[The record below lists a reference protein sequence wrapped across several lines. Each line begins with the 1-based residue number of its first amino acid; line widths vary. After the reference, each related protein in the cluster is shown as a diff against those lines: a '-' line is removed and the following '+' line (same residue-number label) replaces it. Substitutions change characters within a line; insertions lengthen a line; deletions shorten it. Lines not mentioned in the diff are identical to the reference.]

1 MRPITPRAWMMLV
14 VAGMSTAG
22 PAAQVPPPPPPSIRD
37 PGAFPQRDPTQP
49 GIRRVPI
56 GSAVI
61 SGTVSVADTGQ
72 PVRGARVT
80 LNGSF
85 RPPDS
90 TAAGT
95 GMTPGTPTVVSG
107 RGSVPG
113 QVITNVGMGGM
124 SVSRTVVTDAQGQ
137 FSFPR
142 LPAGQFSLNASRNQF
157 LGVTYGQRRPNGPGT
172 TIQLSDGQQMKVSL
186 RMSRGAVI
194 SGMVTGPD
202 GDPHPFAQVRA
213 MRYVMTN
220 GIKRLQ
226 QSGGTSSDDRGI
238 YRLSGLQ
245 PGDYIISATP
255 NTSDLMSERMMND
268 AQAVEQAIL
277 SGAVQPP
284 TAPGM
289 PPTVVV
295 QVSPPIPVNEGPPGY
310 LPTYYPGTLVVSQ
323 ATPIQ
328 VAGND
333 ERIGLDIQVLPV
345 AASSITGTVVTPLA
359 QGVAVQVSLLP
370 EDPTNATTSMSTRIQ
385 VQQEGRFTFRNV
397 SPGKYTVLAQTVAA
411 SPTMT
416 IVNGVPSPP
425 TGAPPRLDDTQ
436 RLWGRSEVSVDG
448 PTAVSVSIGL
458 QPGRSISGT
467 VLFEMERPPDLVR
480 NRFTV
485 MLAPAPSAQMMS
497 VGPAPQAQ
505 IGPDGRF
512 TLVGVVPGQY
522 TIRATGGTMTS
533 AMAGGQDTLDFPLE
547 FTGERDVTDAVLTVT
562 DRISELSGVLTDGAA
577 KPAVDFTI
585 IVAPTDPRFWRPGS
599 RRVMLTRPDTTGRYL
614 FRSLPPGD
622 YMLAAV
628 TDIEQG
634 GQFDPEFLKTL
645 AGNSVRINVTEGG
658 KVAQDIRVAR

>member
-1 MRPITPRAWMMLV
+1 
-14 VAGMSTAG
+14 
-22 PAAQVPPPPPPSIRD
+22 VP
-37 PGAFPQRDPTQP
+37 
-49 GIRRVPI
+49 V

-61 SGTVSVADTGQ
+61 SGTVSIADTGQ

-85 RPPDS
+85 RPPES
-90 TAAGT
+90 AAGGT
-95 GMTPGTPTVVSG
+95 SAIPVTPAVVSG
-107 RGSVPG
+107 RGSAPV
-113 QVITNVGMGGM
+113 QVINGMVMGGGM
-124 SVSRTVVTDAQGQ
+124 SVSRTVLTDAQGQ

-142 LPAGQFSLNASRNQF
+142 LPAGQFSLNATRNQF
-157 LGVTYGQRRPNGPGT
+157 LSVTYGQRRPNGPGT
-172 TIQLSDGQQMKVSL
+172 TIQLSDGQQMKVAL
-186 RMSRGAVI
+186 HMSRGGVI
-194 SGMVTGPD
+194 SGMVIGPD
-202 GDPHPFAQVRA
+202 GDPQPFAQVRA

-226 QSGGTSSDDRGI
+226 QSGGGSTDDRGI

-245 PGDYIISATP
+245 PGDYIVSATP
-255 NTSDLMSERMMND
+255 STSGLSERAMND
-268 AQAVEQAIL
+268 AQAVEQAII

-295 QVSPPIPVNEGPPGY
+295 QVSPPMQPNEGPPGY
-310 LPTYYPGTLVVSQ
+310 LPTYYPGTLVASQ
-323 ATPIQ
+323 ATPVQI
-328 VAGND
+328 VGND
-333 ERIGLDIQVLPV
+333 ERIGLDIQVMPV
-345 AASSITGTVVTPLA
+345 SASTVTGTVVTPLA

-370 EDPTNATTSMSTRIQ
+370 EDPTNATTSMSTR

-397 SPGKYTVLAQTVAA
+397 SPGRYTVLAQTVAA
-411 SPTMT
+411 QPTMT

-425 TGAPPRLDDTQ
+425 TGPPPRLDDTQ

-467 VLFEMERPPDLVR
+467 VLFEMERPPDLAR
-480 NRFTV
+480 NRFNV
-485 MLAPAPSAQMMS
+485 MLTPAPSAQMMS

-512 TLVGVVPGQY
+512 TLVGVIPGQY
-522 TIRATGGTMTS
+522 TIRATGGTMKS
-533 AMAGGQDTLDFPLE
+533 AMSGGQDTLDFPLD
-547 FTGERDVTDAVLTVT
+547 FSGERDVTDAVLTVT
-562 DRISELSGVLTDGAA
+562 DRVSELSGVLTDGAG
-577 KPAVDFTI
+577 KPAVDYSI
-585 IVAPTDPRFWRPGS
+585 VVAPSDPRFWRPGS
-599 RRVMLTRPDTTGRYL
+599 RRVMVTRPDTAGRYL

-628 TDIEQG
+628 TDIEVG

-645 AGNSVRINVTEGG
+645 SGNSVRINIMEGG
-658 KVAQDIRVAR
+658 KVTQDVRVAR